1 MSTLIIYTLI
11 SFYSCHQ
18 FIITIEQRIR
28 KIVLV
33 FVAETPTLGYVSFSW
48 IQASS
53 YNIYLFHFTVIWS
66 MRKATLRRQIFFT
79 QWQEKR
85 RKQKKKALHYIDG
98 KNNHFELNNTNSFSM
113 NYYITIFAIVLFFIC
128 SQNHICM

>member
-11 SFYSCHQ
+11 SFYSC
-18 FIITIEQRIR
+18 QRIR

-53 YNIYLFHFTVIWS
+53 YNIIFISFHSYLKYEESNLKEANFLYAMT
-66 MRKATLRRQIFFT
+66 RKKKKT
-79 QWQEKR
+79 
-85 RKQKKKALHYIDG
+85 KKKALHYIDG

-113 NYYITIFAIVLFFIC
+113 NYYITIFAIVLLFIC